1 MCVLLVEDDF
11 LIRLL
16 MVECLR
22 NAGFEVVE
30 ASNGDEAFA
39 LIDNPP
45 KPLVMLVTDI
55 HMPGKINGIHVAN
68 LVHERWPHVP
78 VLVASAR
85 PDVFESRWKEDSRY
99 SLLAKPFT
107 TSQLTCLVEEAV
119 SKSR

>member
-16 MVECLR
+16 MAECLR
-22 NAGFEVVE
+22 DAGFEVVE

-85 PDVFESRWKEDSRY
+85 PDVFESHWKEDPRY

-107 TSQLTCLVEEAV
+107 SSQLTSLVEEAV